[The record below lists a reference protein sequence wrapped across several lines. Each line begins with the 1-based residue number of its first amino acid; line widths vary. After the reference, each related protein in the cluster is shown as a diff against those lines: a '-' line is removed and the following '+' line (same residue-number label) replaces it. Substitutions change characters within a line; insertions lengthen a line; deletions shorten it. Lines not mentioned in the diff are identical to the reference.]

1 MPLESV
7 LLAWGERAVLLVNG
21 LLAERK
27 EVDYDELDEKEKRRV
42 GIEIKKRK
50 NARLQPISSDK

>member
-1 MPLESV
+1 MDTLQGIV
-7 LLAWGERAVLLVNG
+7 A
-21 LLAERK
+21 K
-27 EVDYDELDEKEKRRV
+27 TMYEVDYDELDEKEKRRV

>member
-1 MPLESV
+1 MDLTIWRDAIS
-7 LLAWGERAVLLVNG
+7 L
-21 LLAERK
+21 K
-27 EVDYDELDEKEKRRV
+27 EFKVDYDELDEKEKRRV

>member
-27 EVDYDELDEKEKRRV
+27 EVGYDELDEKEKRRV
-42 GIEIKKRK
+42 GIEIKRRK
-50 NARLQPISSDK
+50 NGRLQPISSDK